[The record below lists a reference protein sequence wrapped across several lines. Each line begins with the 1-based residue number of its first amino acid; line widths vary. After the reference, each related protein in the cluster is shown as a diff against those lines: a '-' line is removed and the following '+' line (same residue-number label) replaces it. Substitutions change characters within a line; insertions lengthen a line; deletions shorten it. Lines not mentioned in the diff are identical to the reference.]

1 VLSSFILGACVA
13 TNFTATLALES
24 SAAIALY
31 GSGTL
36 ANIAIGSFAFGT
48 GVTVLSPIIFPV
60 AAAYAYAE
68 WKYNAD
74 EDKRKPIEERLKI
87 ILQQKPLLIEIE
99 PKITAP
105 SVIDSRV
112 IVSKFTWAVT
122 LITHKGQSNESFYGN
137 HAEIVVEGINDGY
150 YDEKSPLIG
159 NAKSIAIGEKF
170 IHLAHL
176 LPPIESGII
185 SPDDLLFETRTEI
198 WMRTSDKVKTMLEN
212 ITFEKKLPR
221 DQRVNFNLAG
231 KDAYAHKI
239 FDENGDNCF
248 TWARGHLKTI
258 RIDLKK
264 GFPPSVTGFSLE
276 LVTDYTKPPIKYT
289 ESPKQR
295 I

>member
-1 VLSSFILGACVA
+1 MLSSFILGACVA

-122 LITHKGQSNESFYGN
+122 LVTHEGSLGN
-137 HAEIVVEGINDGY
+137 HAEIIVEGINDGFY
-150 YDEKSPLIG
+150 NENSPVIG
-159 NAKSIAIGEKF
+159 SAKPVVFEEKF
-170 IHLAHL
+170 LHFADF
-176 LPPIESGII
+176 PPIQSGLL
-185 SPDDLLFETRTEI
+185 SPDDLEFETRSEI
-198 WMRTSDKVKTMLEN
+198 WMITSGKVKEMLLNIEREKSLPKGQRHEFNKWGEN
-212 ITFEKKLPR
+212 AFRGPK
-221 DQRVNFNLAG
+221 G
-231 KDAYAHKI
+231 H
-239 FDENGDNCF
+239 NCF
-248 TWARGHLKTI
+248 TWAKSHLKTLK
-258 RIDLKK
+258 IDLGSKQ
-264 GFPPSVTGFSLE
+264 FPPSLTGFIGAA
-276 LVTDYTKPPIKYT
+276 VTDYTKKPTQYIETPQQWI
-289 ESPKQR
+289 
-295 I
+295 